1 MEELRADIKTWIMTE
16 HYNFTLPDWV
26 DKNNFFNDLTDKVL
40 EDIKKTGINEDSIY
54 VSNTV
59 LAPLLSANLSVNI
72 KENKSFTY
80 KFPDNLLDFVNSIRK
95 PYRIVYLD

>member
-1 MEELRADIKTWIMTE
+1 MEELRADIKTWIMTK

-26 DKNNFFNDLTDKVL
+26 DENKFFNDLTDKVI

-54 VSNTV
+54 VSNNI
-59 LAPLLSANLSVNI
+59 LAPLLSVNINI
-72 KENKSFTY
+72 KENESFIY
-80 KFPDNLLDFVNSIRK
+80 KFPDNLLGVVNSIRK